1 MQVTSNIDNAAGLW
15 SRYRQLGWR
24 EFWSRIAYRLRR
36 RFRAT
41 TAGIDY
47 EEWVRRFDSQPG
59 DRHALAPRGVY
70 RLLWDRSSDE
80 LDGLPGIAAEQ
91 LQAES
96 DTAPDDMEYAL
107 VVAPGQR
114 LHPACIGVLYD
125 EITSK
130 GLDLVFADE
139 DRINTDGLRS
149 EPHFKPAWD
158 PELLLETDY
167 VSRAFMVRRAV
178 LASVLHRPLPTK
190 GQGFALVLRLARQL
204 SAAAVVRVPRVLSH
218 READAEPEFAEA
230 RRAALQDWLADEAGG
245 GLATLDETT
254 SVPRIRW
261 RLPASPPTVSV
272 IIPTR
277 DQADYLRRCLRS
289 LATMTDYP
297 MIELV
302 LVDNGTREP
311 EALALLADSER
322 AGAIVLRKDIP
333 FNYSDLVNAGVAQAR
348 GEFVCLLNND
358 VEVINPGWLA
368 EMVALALRPGVGVV
382 GAMLVY
388 PDRRIQHAGIIA
400 GMHGA
405 ATNLLAGQP
414 LGSGGYHGRAQCR
427 QQFSAVTGACM
438 VLRKDVYLSVG
449 GLDVAWPVSFNDVD
463 FCLRLRK
470 SGWQV
475 VWTPDAVLLHHESVS
490 RGNPEDA
497 ELRHGLD
504 RLRSR
509 WSAEMSD
516 DPAYNPNLALG
527 DEPFS
532 PTLMP
537 RWLKAFAAGDDRA

>member
-1 MQVTSNIDNAAGLW
+1 MQVGSNIGNASGLW
-15 SRYRQLGWR
+15 DRYRQLGLR
-24 EFWSRIAYRLRR
+24 EVWLRVAYRLRR
-36 RFRAT
+36 RCQAT
-41 TAGIDY
+41 TADIDY
-47 EEWVRRFDSQPG
+47 EEWVRRFDNQPD
-59 DRHALAPRGVY
+59 DRHAVVPRGVY
-70 RLLWDRSSDE
+70 LLLRDRSSGE
-80 LDGLPGIAAEQ
+80 LDRLPSIAAEQ
-91 LQAES
+91 LQIES
-96 DTAPDDMEYAL
+96 DARPHDMEYAL

-139 DRINTDGLRS
+139 DRINADGLRY

-167 VSRAFMVRRAV
+167 VSRAFMVRRAA
-178 LASVLHRPLPTK
+178 LASVLHRPLPTQ
-190 GQGFALVLRLARQL
+190 GQGYALVLRLARQL
-204 SAAAVVRVPRVLSH
+204 SAAAVARVPRVLSH
-218 READAEPEFAEA
+218 REEDAEPESAEA
-230 RRAALQDWLADEAGG
+230 RRVALQDWLADEAGSS
-245 GLATLDETT
+245 LATLDETA

-272 IIPTR
+272 VIPTR
-277 DQADYLRRCLRS
+277 DQTDYLRRCLRS
-289 LATMTDYP
+289 LATVTDYP
-297 MIELV
+297 RIELI
-302 LVDNGTREP
+302 LVDNGTRDP
-311 EALALLADSER
+311 EALVLLADSER
-322 AGAIVLRKDIP
+322 TGAIVLRKDEP
-333 FNYSDLVNAGVAQAR
+333 FNYSDLVNAGVAKAR

-358 VEVINPGWLA
+358 VEVVEPGWLA
-368 EMVALALRPGVGVV
+368 EMVALALRPSVGVV

-414 LGSGGYHGRAQCR
+414 LGSRGYHGRALCR

-438 VLRKDVYLSVG
+438 VLRKDVYLGVG

-470 SGWQV
+470 LGWQV

-490 RGNPEDA
+490 RGKPEDA
-497 ELRHGLD
+497 KLRHEVD
-504 RLRSR
+504 RLRSL
-509 WSAEMSD
+509 WSAEMND

-527 DEPFS
+527 DEPFRL
-532 PTLMP
+532 TLMP
-537 RWLKAFAAGDDRA
+537 RWLKAFATQDDRV